1 VVINMGSGAE
11 DCAFSPFSST
21 AFACMSDNGKVS
33 IYDLNICLH
42 KPLCCQRVAP
52 QRRAQPTRIRFAP
65 FHPVIL
71 VGDDKYRFFLN
82 RKNSDLFHYCLFL
95 CRGHA
100 TCLKLS
106 PNLRK
111 VSRVPDSSRPVE
123 VETEK
128 LERVITLMK
137 K

>member
-1 VVINMGSGAE
+1 MQLSDVNSKTLREALVVINMGSGAE

-71 VGDDKYRFFLN
+71 VGDDKYRFF
-82 RKNSDLFHYCLFL
+82 
-95 CRGHA
+95 
-100 TCLKLS
+100 
-106 PNLRK
+106 
-111 VSRVPDSSRPVE
+111 
-123 VETEK
+123 
-128 LERVITLMK
+128 
-137 K
+137 